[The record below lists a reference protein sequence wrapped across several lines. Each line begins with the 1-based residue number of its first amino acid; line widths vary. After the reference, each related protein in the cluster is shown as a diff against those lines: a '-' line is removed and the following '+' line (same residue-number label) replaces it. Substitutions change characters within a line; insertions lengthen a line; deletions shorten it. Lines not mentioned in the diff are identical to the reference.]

1 MKSNIWRPLSIN
13 RASFKTH
20 LRLNAGLAAIDLLAH
35 PEYAEAFE
43 PDDFNKIGLLVQDPI
58 YFVRSTF
65 VESLIRSLTE
75 EKIDQLYAMWLTLA
89 AHEPENSL
97 KMRVKSALIRIAKM
111 NRSHTLHSGKK
122 RVLLESRFSHFAQLL
137 SHHPD
142 FSMDH
147 EDLEL
152 FEVYVQFYLD
162 TIATDENI
170 SFLYASAAQLKMVKD
185 KYLED
190 STPLYVIAE
199 MLILRIREYGTQQ
212 NWTLSTYGGKFSI
225 SRDFYVRLDEDTV
238 SANLKTVFYK
248 DGEKRASKPVK
259 RQATSSRSAAAT
271 APAADH
277 SEDDD
282 ASSGDSDAT
291 QVVAD
296 RKRIKMS
303 PQQEPSRRSGR
314 AKKTVAAAVVDNSDS
329 DDIEN

>member
-1 MKSNIWRPLSIN
+1 
-13 RASFKTH
+13 
-20 LRLNAGLAAIDLLAH
+20 
-35 PEYAEAFE
+35 
-43 PDDFNKIGLLVQDPI
+43 
-58 YFVRSTF
+58 
-65 VESLIRSLTE
+65 
-75 EKIDQLYAMWLTLA
+75 
-89 AHEPENSL
+89 
-97 KMRVKSALIRIAKM
+97 
-111 NRSHTLHSGKK
+111 
-122 RVLLESRFSHFAQLL
+122 
-137 SHHPD
+137 
-142 FSMDH
+142 
-147 EDLEL
+147 
-152 FEVYVQFYLD
+152 
-162 TIATDENI
+162 
-170 SFLYASAAQLKMVKD
+170 
-185 KYLED
+185 
-190 STPLYVIAE
+190 

-271 APAADH
+271 TPAADL

-303 PQQEPSRRSGR
+303 PQQEPARRKSER

-329 DDIEN
+329 DIEN